1 MKASMGRRR
10 ILALLPA
17 APWFISCAVG
27 PSSQKG
33 TAESAAREQSR
44 PDFLVYCRD
53 AAGVG
58 ERLMALASA
67 HWDYMDRF
75 AGQLIAR
82 GPTLSPDGEEHTG
95 SVHVVS
101 VASAAEAQRFAEEEP
116 FRRAGLYADVSIS
129 RFENLLGRTMWDRPP
144 ASAPQLSTFLLARW
158 PAVPLASEGLRALRG
173 AVRSQPDVW
182 AFLGLLV
189 SDDGNLCLGAAAS
202 ADVASELAKIALRA
216 ILAPLGLE
224 RAPIETSRWRRG
236 GRHR

>member
-17 APWFISCAVG
+17 APWFISCAAG
-27 PSSQKG
+27 QLRQRG
-33 TAESAAREQSR
+33 TAGPAARKRSSPE
-44 PDFLVYCRD
+44 FLVYCRD

-58 ERLMALASA
+58 ERLMALTSV

-82 GPTLSPDGEEHTG
+82 GPTLTPDGEEHTG

-101 VASAAEAQRFAEEEP
+101 MASAAEAQRFAEEEP
-116 FRRAGLYADVSIS
+116 FRRAGLYAEVSVS

-144 ASAPQLSTFLLARW
+144 ASAPQLSTFLLARS
-158 PAVPLASEGLRALRG
+158 PAVPLASDRLPTLHG

-189 SDDGNLCLGAAAS
+189 SDDGNLCVGAAAS
-202 ADVASELAKIALRA
+202 ADVASEPAERALRA
-216 ILAPLGLE
+216 ILAPWGLE
-224 RAPIETSRWRRG
+224 RVPIVYHLHHPR
-236 GRHR
+236 